1 MKNNIKSMWIMC
13 VTLSIFFTPT
23 ITIALP
29 LSETL
34 EAVADM
40 LVSQQY
46 TNNQYCPSC
55 NGAWQGEYGYTGSI
69 VAGLIQAYQVKGKDS
84 YKEAAEKGI
93 DYILNSYGGN
103 FYGDEAYALARMTE
117 VTGEQAYADLVLDF
131 YNSLDTYAYISG
143 FDATRSE
150 KATFFI
156 SYHTVAAYMVG
167 AKDKEIWR
175 EAIISYLSLVG
186 DDLSYFPVM
195 TLGVA
200 TWALSQTGP
209 MDDTRIDPFGLG
221 GSYWKNVTLRDLPDL
236 LSTHQVLSGQYAGS
250 FYVRFDHRAPGSDYE
265 AAGYTEDTIF
275 GLLGMIAVDAVGST
289 DDAALPEDTGSV
301 DENSE
306 ANDDVRWDFEDEIQ
320 NAREVLV
327 QSVRRGLVQEHI
339 WSGSQI
345 YYFFG
350 GELLQT
356 LSE

>member
-1 MKNNIKSMWIMC
+1 MKIYMKVMWIMC
-13 VTLSIFFTPT
+13 VILSIFYTPT

-34 EAVADM
+34 EAVADV
-40 LVSQQY
+40 LVRQQY
-46 TNNQYCPSC
+46 TDNQFCPSC
-55 NGAWQGEYGYTGSI
+55 NGAWQGELNYTGSI
-69 VAGLIQAYQVKGKDS
+69 VAGLIQAYQVNGNDS

-143 FDATRSE
+143 FDATTTE

-167 AKDKEIWR
+167 AKDAEIWR
-175 EAIISYLSLVG
+175 EAIISHLSLVG

-195 TLGVA
+195 TLGIA

-209 MDDTRIDPFGLG
+209 MDDTRIDPFGLTG
-221 GSYWKNVTLRDLPDL
+221 ESYWKDVTLSDLPDL
-236 LSTHQVLSGQYAGS
+236 LSTHQVLSGQYTDS
-250 FYVRFDHRAPGSDYE
+250 FYVRFDHTAPGPGYE

-275 GLLGMIAVDAVGST
+275 GILGMIGADAVGST
-289 DDAALPEDTGSV
+289 DDA
-301 DENSE
+301 N
-306 ANDDVRWDFEDEIQ
+306 DVRWDFEDEIQ
-320 NAREVLV
+320 KAREVLV
-327 QSVRRGLVQEHI
+327 KSVHQSGLVQEHI
-339 WSGSQI
+339 WLGTHM
-345 YYFFG
+345 YYFFC

>member
-1 MKNNIKSMWIMC
+1 MKIYMKVMWIMC
-13 VTLSIFFTPT
+13 VILSIFYTPT

-34 EAVADM
+34 EAVADV
-40 LVSQQY
+40 LVRQQY
-46 TNNQYCPSC
+46 TDNQFCPSC
-55 NGAWQGEYGYTGSI
+55 NGAWQGELNYTGSI
-69 VAGLIQAYQVKGKDS
+69 VAGLIQAYQVNGNDS

-143 FDATRSE
+143 FDATTTE

-167 AKDKEIWR
+167 AKDAEIWR
-175 EAIISYLSLVG
+175 EAIISHLSLVG

-209 MDDTRIDPFGLG
+209 MDDTRIDPFSLTGE
-221 GSYWKNVTLRDLPDL
+221 SYWKDVTLSDLPDL
-236 LSTHQVLSGQYAGS
+236 LSTHQVLSGQYTDS
-250 FYVRFDHRAPGSDYE
+250 FYVRFDHTAPGPGYE

-275 GLLGMIAVDAVGST
+275 GILGMIGADAVGST
-289 DDAALPEDTGSV
+289 DDA
-301 DENSE
+301 
-306 ANDDVRWDFEDEIQ
+306 NDVSWDFEDEIQ
-320 NAREVLV
+320 KAREVLV
-327 QSVRRGLVQEHI
+327 KSVHQSGLVQEHI
-339 WSGSQI
+339 WLGTHM
-345 YYFFG
+345 YYFFC